1 MKKIL
6 SCLTIIAFFIPELTS
21 AQMFSV
27 GDTEERTD
35 TRLGL
40 YSTLGVSWEIG
51 EFEYKDDDL
60 PPAQRADFQD
70 SIIRL
75 RFENP
80 GLYISAGFGGSF
92 TGMDDRSYLN
102 VNAMLYNDIALV
114 RSQRFILGLPIQI
127 TTDLKSVAL
136 QQQGDGFQQ
145 SSLVFGTGASMRYRV
160 SQRVEMSLRATPN
173 YGFSFSQGAFFG
185 GSLFTTKGVARLFFD
200 RVIGSN
206 TLAIGYDFD
215 FKDYNIDEGRNNY
228 QYLSH
233 SFTVGI
239 AF

>member
-1 MKKIL
+1 
-6 SCLTIIAFFIPELTS
+6 
-21 AQMFSV
+21 MFSV
-27 GDTEERTD
+27 GDTEERAN
-35 TRLGL
+35 TRLDL
-40 YSTLGVSWEIG
+40 YSTLGVTWEIA
-51 EFEYKDDDL
+51 EFEYQKDDL
-60 PPAQRADFQD
+60 PPAQRADFQN

-80 GLYISAGFGGSF
+80 GLNISAGFGGSY

-102 VNAMLYNDIALV
+102 VNAMLYNDIALI
-114 RSQRFILGLPIQI
+114 RSERFILGLPIQI
-127 TTDLKSVAL
+127 TTDLTSVAL
-136 QQQGDGFQQ
+136 QRQGDGFQQ
-145 SSLVFGTGASMRYRV
+145 SSLVFGTGASMQYRV
-160 SQRVEMSLRATPN
+160 SERVQMSLRATPN

-200 RVIGSN
+200 EVFGSN
-206 TLAIGYDFD
+206 TLVIGYDFD
-215 FKDYNIDEGRNNY
+215 FKDYNIDEGQNNY